1 MVIDKKRILYTF
13 LLVFTTASVFSQHGG
28 GGEDR
33 ITAVSVLGLKRTKPL
48 VAEQRLKKFL
58 GAEVSSLDLNEVRAL
73 ILDTGILE
81 PVSVEIEE
89 DPQGGGKLLAVE
101 VHEKWAI
108 IPLPV
113 FFIDS
118 GGNIMAGGAFM
129 DTNAFGL
136 NDKLIL
142 GGLYRSSGW
151 TAMGMYAF
159 TPERDY
165 MPGLSVAGLY
175 SRTERKDTDQ
185 KNNEIRRFDLDSLS
199 ASLSISYPHWE
210 IITPSVRVSYN
221 MKRIRDQVFLPV
233 PPFILPPF
241 CEKRKAQTIDLSPGL
256 SLRKSYWD
264 GYLSSEKSLEL
275 QYTAAIGIDYPSSHS
290 VSLKGTLEQAIIPGF
305 KIGLRTGL
313 RYDPEATFLF
323 ESSPSAAVNIL
334 PGSFSARSYAGL
346 SAELEKYIYKFSI
359 GTLSILAS
367 YQVVW
372 SEGPILGIEF
382 DHGAAAALRFYLSRL
397 AFPALGIGAAYNVSA
412 QKLFMNFSLGMSF

>member
-1 MVIDKKRILYTF
+1 MAAKKKKVLYIF
-13 LLVFTTASVFSQHGG
+13 LLVFTASVFSQQGDS
-28 GGEDR
+28 GEDR
-33 ITAVSVLGLKRTKPL
+33 ITAVSILGLKRTRPF
-48 VAEQRLKKFL
+48 VVEQRFKKFL
-58 GAEVSSLDLNEVRAL
+58 GTEASSLDLNEVRAL

-81 PVSVEIEE
+81 PVSVQIEE

-142 GGLYRSSGW
+142 GGLYHSGGW
-151 TAMGMYAF
+151 TAMGIYTF
-159 TPERDY
+159 TPDRDHI
-165 MPGLSVAGLY
+165 PGFSAAGFY
-175 SRTERKDTDQ
+175 SRRERKDTDQ
-185 KNNEIRRFDLDSLS
+185 KNNELRRFDLDSLS
-199 ASLSISYPHWE
+199 ASLSVSYPHWE
-210 IITPSVRVSYN
+210 LVTPSVQISYN
-221 MKRIRDQVFLPV
+221 MKRIRDYIFLPV
-233 PPFILPPF
+233 YPFILPPF
-241 CEKRKAQTIDLSPGL
+241 CEESKAQTIGLSPRL

-275 QYTAAIGIDYPSSHS
+275 EYTAAIGIDYPSSHS
-290 VSLKGTLEQAIIPGF
+290 ASLRGSFEQTIIPGF
-305 KIGLRTGL
+305 KAGLRTEL
-313 RYDPEATFLF
+313 RYDPEATMLF
-323 ESSPSAAVNIL
+323 ESSPPAAVNIL
-334 PGSFSARSYAGL
+334 PGSFSARSYAGI
-346 SAELEKYIYKFSI
+346 SAELEKYLYKFSL

-372 SEGPILGIEF
+372 SEGPVLGIEF

-397 AFPALGIGAAYNVSA
+397 AFPAVGMGAAYNVSA
-412 QKLFMNFSLGMSF
+412 RKLFMNFSLGMSF